1 MLLYLVFFLMGY
13 CTALL
18 VMYILS
24 FGRAVMLLKSTMQ
37 SSAFLFAHVEQ
48 VYNEASEYRSKC
60 IDQSGLS
67 MREKLNRKTLDRNIV
82 REMKKAAIKG
92 YLEHWPDSFSGILEF
107 KDWDSM
113 TRYVEG
119 QLKIIR
125 RLK

>member
-18 VMYILS
+18 VMYVLS
-24 FGRAVMLLKSTMQ
+24 IGRAVTLLKSTMQ
-37 SSAFLFAHVEQ
+37 SSAFMFAHVEQ
-48 VYNEASEYRSKC
+48 VYNEAAEYRSKA

-92 YLEHWPDSFSGILEF
+92 YLEHWPGSFANILEY

-113 TRYVEG
+113 TSYVEG
-119 QLKIIR
+119 QVKIIR